1 MMLIITYTDLI
12 KDKRFVS
19 LQSLIKEETIP
30 VIRGKFGATQ
40 SRSVWDLVVGDV
52 IILSAGDR
60 VPADC
65 LVLESSSLMVEE
77 KVPHEEEN
85 DKRKTKK
92 SVNGDPF
99 LYADSLVQGGTCK
112 ALVMCVG
119 PISTRGAKEE
129 PINTDIDTNLQRK
142 LKNLEGH
149 FTAYAAYS
157 SALIF
162 LVMVILLIIQLSTHD
177 TTDENQPGI
186 AGLLF
191 QKLTTILNFSVVLW
205 MVSVPEGLSLSIGIS
220 LAFSVMKMYGDK
232 LLVRKLDA
240 PEKMGQ
246 IEEICCGKTG
256 TITTGNMKVAQ
267 FHCEKQ
273 DIIKNTRKNTLLH
286 CELTDIASKLIQESI
301 MYNCEARI
309 EMDQTVYKPVG
320 NSTEVSLLRFLQDA
334 EIPVHL
340 LIQKKLGGNILAVC
354 PFSSISKR
362 SVTVVRCPDEP
373 SLVTVYIKGAP
384 EIVIGHCKKQLHNG
398 QEYDLEDPTILLDH
412 VNNMASQPLRVITF
426 AFVQMDY
433 NDWNST
439 YNSGSNPEQELEN
452 KLSENQLPFCYIG
465 SFGLRDTLR
474 PRVQS
479 CVQYARDHAKL
490 GVRLVSGDHI
500 ETARMIAIKAGILK
514 PEESGKPNAVMLAS
528 EFRERVGGVVT
539 SIRDG
544 QTVQEIH
551 DPEAFRDIVH
561 DLRVLARADA
571 SDKLTLIVGLQS
583 MNRKVAATGDGINDL
598 AAISHAEVGIS
609 MGSGVAAAKEV
620 SDIVLT
626 GDDFEASLRAVMW
639 GRNIYHNITRFLQ
652 FQVTVNISLLVILFI
667 GIIWF
672 GQSPITSVQLLW
684 INLIMDIFAALALA
698 TEPPL
703 KSVIEGPPYTDNVA
717 LLSPTVWRQ
726 ILGVSLFNI
735 LIVVLVMFFGAM
747 AAGIGD
753 YDRTTSTLMGKPAG
767 FETRAAATYTTLD
780 KAYLQSLH
788 KKQHFTYI
796 FNIFVFLNLFNMI
809 NCRKIGKRD
818 FNVFESMFHNWY
830 FIFLFAII
838 GGVQFAGTQYL

>member
-1 MMLIITYTDLI
+1 M
-12 KDKRFVS
+12 
-19 LQSLIKEETIP
+19 
-30 VIRGKFGATQ
+30 
-40 SRSVWDLVVGDV
+40 
-52 IILSAGDR
+52 
-60 VPADC
+60 
-65 LVLESSSLMVEE
+65 
-77 KVPHEEEN
+77 
-85 DKRKTKK
+85 
-92 SVNGDPF
+92 
-99 LYADSLVQGGTCK
+99 
-112 ALVMCVG
+112 
-119 PISTRGAKEE
+119 
-129 PINTDIDTNLQRK
+129 IN
-142 LKNLEGH
+142 
-149 FTAYAAYS
+149 FA
-157 SALIF
+157 
-162 LVMVILLIIQLSTHD
+162 
-177 TTDENQPGI
+177 
-186 AGLLF
+186 
-191 QKLTTILNFSVVLW
+191 VVLW
-205 MVSVPEGLSLSIGIS
+205 MVSVPEGLSLTIGIS

-240 PEKMGQ
+240 PEKMGS

-256 TITTGNMKVAQ
+256 TITTANMKVAQ
-267 FHCEKQ
+267 FHCEKP

-286 CELTDIASKLIQESI
+286 CELSEVASKLIQESI

-309 EMDQTVYKPVG
+309 EMDQTIYKPVG

-373 SLVTVYIKGAP
+373 SLVTVYMKGAP
-384 EIVIGHCKKQLHNG
+384 EVVINHCTRQLING
-398 QEYDLEDPTILLDH
+398 QEDILDDNSILLDH
-412 VNNMASQPLRVITF
+412 VKNMASQPLRVLTF
-426 AFVQMDY
+426 AYVQMEY
-433 NDWNST
+433 SEWART
-439 YNSGSNPEQELEN
+439 YASGSSPEEELEHR
-452 KLSENQLPFCYIG
+452 LSQGDLPFCYIG

-474 PRVQS
+474 PRVKS

-500 ETARMIAIKAGILK
+500 ETAKMVAIKAGILR

-528 EFRERVGGVVT
+528 EFRSRVGALQTHVE
-539 SIRDG
+539 DG
-544 QTVQEIH
+544 RTVYSVENQ
-551 DPEAFRDIVH
+551 DNFRDIVH

-571 SDKLTLIVGLQS
+571 TDKLTLIVGLQTI
-583 MNRKVAATGDGINDL
+583 NRKVAATGDGINDL
-598 AAISHAEVGIS
+598 AAISHADVGIS
-609 MGSGVAAAKEV
+609 MGSGVAAAKEA

-652 FQVTVNISLLVILFI
+652 FQVTVNISLLVVLFI

-672 GQSPITSVQLLW
+672 GQQPFTSVQLLW
-684 INLIMDIFAALALA
+684 INLIMDIFAALALS

-703 KSVIEGPPYTDNVA
+703 KSVIDGPPYTDNVA
-717 LLSPTVWRQ
+717 ILSPIVWRQ

-735 LIVVLVMFFGAM
+735 VILVLVMFFGGM

-753 YDRTTSTLMGKPAG
+753 YDRQTSTLVGKPAD
-767 FETRAAATYTTLD
+767 FDLHDVTTYTALD

-796 FNIFVFLNLFNMI
+796 FNIFIFLQLFNMI
-809 NCRKIGKRD
+809 NCRKIGKKD

-830 FIFLFAII
+830 FIFLFSLIA
-838 GGVQFAGTQYL
+838 GVQFAGTQYFPFIFRTVPMNKTEWGSCIVIGSTVLLWNAILKLLPEKWFAKL